1 MSTENHGPENPRSEK
16 SGTEESGAAKSGAA
30 KSGPE
35 DLGFE
40 LKRKR
45 RWPWIAGAAVVVVG
59 VGAVVAVPLLSPAVS
74 ANEQEGATLY
84 VATAEGNAS
93 EQALVDFVAE
103 EVAPRYGITVAFKG
117 LSDSNTINRAVS
129 EGEVAAT
136 VYQHEL
142 WLGQVLEANPDFEE
156 EAATPVFRWGFGLWS
171 DKYGDV
177 SEIPD
182 GGTISLYSDPA
193 NEAQGL
199 WLLQSAG
206 LITLKEGTEP
216 GTATQDDI
224 ASNPK
229 NLQFT
234 LLDFAAQSRALPDL
248 DAAVGY
254 TEYYLA
260 ADIPI
265 EKQIFAPQAPDD
277 FAGQLTIGS
286 KYKDTANIEKL
297 VAAFQD
303 PAVQEFLATDETVK
317 GILLPI
323 EG

>member
-1 MSTENHGPENPRSEK
+1 MSSDTE
-16 SGTEESGAAKSGAA
+16 
-30 KSGPE
+30 
-35 DLGFE
+35 LGFE
-40 LKRKR
+40 LKKKR
-45 RWPWIAGAAVVVVG
+45 RWPWIAG
-59 VGAVVAVPLLSPAVS
+59 GAVVALGIASIIVVPQLLPSAS

-93 EQALVDFVAE
+93 EQALVNFVAK
-103 EVAPRYGITVAFKG
+103 EVAPKYGITVEFKG
-117 LSDSNTINRAVS
+117 LSDSNTINRAVND
-129 EGEVAAT
+129 GEVAAT
-136 VYQHEL
+136 VYQHKL

-156 EAATPVFRWGFGLWS
+156 EAAIPVFRWGFGLWS

-206 LITLKEGTEP
+206 LITFKAGTEP

-224 ASNPK
+224 ESNPK
-229 NLQFT
+229 NLTFT

-260 ADIPI
+260 ANIPI
-265 EKQIFAPQAPDD
+265 EQQIYAPQAPDD
-277 FAGQLTIGS
+277 FAGQLTIGT
-286 KYKDTANIEKL
+286 KYKDTENIKKL
-297 VAAFQD
+297 IQAFRD
-303 PAVQEFLATDETVK
+303 PAVQEFLATDPTVK
-317 GILLPI
+317 GILLPLD
-323 EG
+323 GK